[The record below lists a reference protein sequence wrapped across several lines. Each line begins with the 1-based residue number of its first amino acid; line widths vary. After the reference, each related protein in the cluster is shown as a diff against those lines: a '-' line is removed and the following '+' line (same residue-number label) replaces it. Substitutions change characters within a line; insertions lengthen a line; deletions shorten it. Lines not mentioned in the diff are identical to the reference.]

1 MLKIQFKLVIN
12 SITFTALASFA
23 SFSNAHDAG
32 AAMGESASFTGY
44 ALVTC
49 ANEGSNPTDYL
60 EISVQDTSPPV
71 PGLLVNMQVIK
82 GDRAANTTDIVS
94 GDSQFSPA
102 VRVHGGNG
110 NYQILVNKTGQGPR
124 SFIVSYHCKTA
135 TDSHSDTEIL
145 VKQFE

>member
-1 MLKIQFKLVIN
+1 MLKIQFNRFIN
-12 SITFTALASFA
+12 STAFVALASFA

-32 AAMGESASFTGY
+32 ATMGESASFTGY

-49 ANEGSNPTDYL
+49 ANEGNNPTDYL

-82 GDRAANTTDIVS
+82 GDRAANTTDTVS
-94 GDSQFSPA
+94 GDGQFSPA
-102 VRVHGGNG
+102 VSVHGGNG
-110 NYQILVNKTGQGPR
+110 VYQILVDKTGQGLR
-124 SFIVSYHCKTA
+124 SFLVSYHCKTV
-135 TDSHSDTEIL
+135 TGSHSDTEIL